1 MVDRCHGAFV
11 VLAVIGGAY
20 FAADVCAVSLLDGV
34 EPLGVCRV
42 GGELSGWRPERR
54 KYRYVRILVEI
65 AFYAPAFASAALKGV
80 ADRAGAVRALG
91 CDGAR

>member
-20 FAADVCAVSLLDGV
+20 FAADVCAVPLLDGV

-42 GGELSGWRPERR
+42 GGDSPQSTPSISACTQSRNFSIPLWPGWPPKAPRR
-54 KYRYVRILVEI
+54 DQSNGVFVSLMFRYCR
-65 AFYAPAFASAALKGV
+65 Y
-80 ADRAGAVRALG
+80 
-91 CDGAR
+91 